1 LCAIGAGVV
10 GAPPVRRLILVS
22 TMSPTAFLRSAS
34 SSAAVALVLALMTG
48 AAAAQG
54 GAVGPAVCGGFPK
67 ADNGPHDYRTVR
79 DRRLSTVEK
88 FHFTRNVETLTRGS
102 SSDDVGGDLSFTLRA
117 FPNHHRALL
126 SMVRLGE
133 RLKSEQPP
141 GATYSVECWLERAV
155 RFSRDDAVARMI
167 YASYLSKRGRTDD
180 ALVQMDAVAA
190 IAGDS
195 PFTHYNAGLLLVD
208 MKQFDRALV
217 HAHRAYALGFSRPDL
232 KDKLVQAGK
241 WRDAPP
247 AAAEAAASAAS
258 APPAPAAPAPSAS
271 SAPQ

>member
-1 LCAIGAGVV
+1 
-10 GAPPVRRLILVS
+10 
-22 TMSPTAFLRSAS
+22 MSLTAFPRIAP
-34 SSAAVALVLALMTG
+34 SSAAVALVLALVAG

-67 ADNGPHDYRTVR
+67 ADNGPHDYRLVR

-88 FHFTRNVETLTRGS
+88 FHFTRNVETLTRGA
-102 SSDDVGGDLSFTLRA
+102 SSDDIGGDLSFTLRA

-167 YASYLSKRGRTDD
+167 YAGYLGKRGRIDD
-180 ALVQMDAVAA
+180 ALLQMDAVAT

-195 PFTHYNAGLLLVD
+195 PFTHYNAGLLLVEL
-208 MKQFDRALV
+208 KQFDRALV
-217 HAHRAYALGFSRPDL
+217 HAHKAYALGFTRPDL
-232 KDKLVQAGK
+232 KDKLVRAGK
-241 WRDAPP
+241 WQDAPP
-247 AAAEAAASAAS
+247 AAAAAEAPAAASA
-258 APPAPAAPAPSAS
+258 PAGPALSAS